1 MTTPPERVEL
11 RIEEV
16 GARGDGI
23 ARLGTERVFVPFTL
37 PGERIAARIA
47 GRRPD
52 GLTARAEQ
60 WIEESPERVA
70 PRCRHFGVC
79 GGCALQHWSDAASA
93 AWKVEL
99 LRTALRRHGLDAPI
113 EPLRR
118 TPPHAR
124 RRAGF
129 VARFGARGGRL
140 GFRERAS
147 HRIAALAECPV
158 LAPALERFALAA
170 PPLLAGLDAANAEW
184 SLDASGTE
192 SGIDLLATGAG
203 PLDLP
208 MREGLARLAEALDLA
223 RVSWRAGEGA
233 PCEPVAVRR
242 APVLRLAGVAVEP
255 PPGAFLQATIEGEA
269 ALTAEVLTMTEGAR
283 RIADLYAGIGT
294 FALPLARRG
303 AEVVAVEG
311 AEEARGALVA
321 AARRAGL
328 ALRWVTRDLAR
339 DPLRPDELDS
349 FDAVAIDPPRAGAKA
364 QSAALAASKVPVI
377 AAVSCNPATFARD
390 ARLLVAGGYR
400 LERILPVDQFLWS
413 PHLELA
419 ALFRR

>member
-1 MTTPPERVEL
+1 MTPRPERVEL

-23 ARLGTERVFVPFTL
+23 ARLGRERVFVPFTL
-37 PGERIAARIA
+37 PGERIEAAII
-47 GRRPD
+47 GTRPD
-52 GLTARAEQ
+52 GLIARAHR

-70 PRCRHFGVC
+70 PPCRQFGAC
-79 GGCALQHWSDAASA
+79 GGCALQHWSDPAYA

-99 LRTALRRHGLDAPI
+99 LRTALRRQGLEAPI

-129 VARFGARGGRL
+129 IARFGARGVAL

-147 HRIAALAECPV
+147 HRIVALAHCPV
-158 LAPALERFALAA
+158 LRPVLEHFALAA
-170 PPLLAGLDAANAEW
+170 PPLLAGLDGPNVEW
-184 SLDASGTE
+184 TLDASETE
-192 SGIDLLATGAG
+192 SGIDLLVTATG
-203 PLDLP
+203 PLSLR
-208 MREGLARLAEALDLA
+208 MREGLARLAETLDLA
-223 RVSWRAGEGA
+223 RLSWRAGEGG
-233 PCEPVAVRR
+233 PCEPVAIRR
-242 APVLRLAGVAVEP
+242 IPVLRVAGVAVEP

-269 ALTAEVLTMTEGAR
+269 ALRAEVLAMTEGAR

-303 AEVVAVEG
+303 ADVVAVEG
-311 AEEARGALVA
+311 AAEALSALA
-321 AARRAGL
+321 PAARRAGL
-328 ALRWVTRDLAR
+328 TLGAVTRDLAR
-339 DPLRPDELDS
+339 DPLRPEELDG
-349 FDAVAIDPPRAGAKA
+349 FEAVAIDPPRAGAKA
-364 QSAALAASKVPVI
+364 QSAALAASTVPVI
-377 AAVSCNPATFARD
+377 AALSCNPATFARD

-400 LERILPVDQFLWS
+400 LERILPIDQFLFS